1 MTERKRRART
11 KTHRNATNVDDATTQ
26 DKEISVITGAK
37 KQPNLDKHKKEGF
50 RNEQESSITALVGN
64 TSSDE
69 FENFHH
75 SRISSETQN
84 TFDDDYKK
92 AVSVVRIKE
101 QPSFESRSFRPVIF
115 SNSNA
120 QEYLALIQQ
129 TIFSVNESR
138 ERDSFFELQRT
149 DYRDSILSTVTFW
162 QKTLYNW
169 LKICRDFNDYTTML
183 FREYWM
189 MPYWFISGGK
199 FGNV

>member
-11 KTHRNATNVDDATTQ
+11 KTHRNATNVDAATTQ
-26 DKEISVITGAK
+26 DKEISAIAGAK
-37 KQPNLDKHKKEGF
+37 KQPNLNKHKKEAFF

-69 FENFHH
+69 FEGFHH

-92 AVSVVRIKE
+92 AVSVVRMKE
-101 QPSFESRSFRPVIF
+101 QPSFETRSFRPVIF

-120 QEYLALIQQ
+120 QDYLALIQQ
-129 TIFSVNESR
+129 TIFSVE
-138 ERDSFFELQRT
+138 EQDSFFELRRM
-149 DYRDSILSTVTFW
+149 DYHDSILSTVTFW

-169 LKICRDFNDYTTML
+169 LQICKEFNDYTTML
-183 FREYWM
+183 FREYWIL
-189 MPYWFISGGK
+189 PYWFISEDKVGK
-199 FGNV
+199 

>member
-11 KTHRNATNVDDATTQ
+11 KTHRNTTNVDDATTQ
-26 DKEISVITGAK
+26 DKEISVIASAK
-37 KQPNLDKHKKEGF
+37 KQPNLDKHKKEAYF

-69 FENFHH
+69 FEGIHH

-92 AVSVVRIKE
+92 AVSVVRMKE
-101 QPSFESRSFRPVIF
+101 QPSFDTRSFRPVIF

-120 QEYLALIQQ
+120 HDYLALIQQ

-138 ERDSFFELQRT
+138 ERDSFFELRRT
-149 DYRDSILSTVTFW
+149 DYHDSILSTVTFW

-169 LKICRDFNDYTTML
+169 LKICKDFNDYTTML
-183 FREYWM
+183 FRGYWM

-199 FGNV
+199 VGK

>member
-1 MTERKRRART
+1 LTERKRRART
-11 KTHRNATNVDDATTQ
+11 KTHRNTTNVDDATTQ
-26 DKEISVITGAK
+26 DKEIASAK
-37 KQPNLDKHKKEGF
+37 KQPNLDKHKKEPYF

-69 FENFHH
+69 FEGFHH
-75 SRISSETQN
+75 PRISSETQN

-101 QPSFESRSFRPVIF
+101 QPIFETRSFRPVIF

-120 QEYLALIQQ
+120 QEYLASLQQ

-138 ERDSFFELQRT
+138 ERDSFFELRRT
-149 DYRDSILSTVTFW
+149 DYHDSILSMVTFW

-169 LKICRDFNDYTTML
+169 LKICKDFNDYTTML

-199 FGNV
+199 VGK